1 MFTLFS
7 FQRYGKDQIMSLCQE
22 GQDLFF
28 AVSVLFYYNSIR
40 FIAEQIMIVLIV
52 LCLLKIN
59 NSIFISFI

>member
-1 MFTLFS
+1 
-7 FQRYGKDQIMSLCQE
+7 MSLCQE